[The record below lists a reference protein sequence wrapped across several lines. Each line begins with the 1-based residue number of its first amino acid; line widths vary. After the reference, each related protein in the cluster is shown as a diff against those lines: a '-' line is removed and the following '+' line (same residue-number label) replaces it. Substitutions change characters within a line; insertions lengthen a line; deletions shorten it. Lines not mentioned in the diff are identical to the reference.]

1 MNGGKMGKMLK
12 QMQKVQAEMLKLQED
27 VNSRTVE
34 ASSGGGAVRAVV
46 SGAKELVE
54 LHIDP
59 ELLKEEDVEMV
70 QDLIMG
76 AVNEAIRV
84 ADKMAN
90 SEMQK
95 LSGSLG
101 LPKDLL

>member
-12 QMQKVQAEMLKLQED
+12 QMQKVQGEMLKLQEE

-46 SGAKELVE
+46 TGAKELIE

-76 AVNEAIRV
+76 AVNEAIRA

-90 SEMQK
+90 AEMQK